1 MLAEVGQR
9 RVGRGDQCQSPNRE
23 LTTHTVGPV
32 SRIGESRWGTDE
44 KRSTLPVS
52 RICSISAYP
61 TASDGRRFERE
72 GPDVVYRALIADN
85 EQSSFAAAWPKSKAG
100 GH

>member
-1 MLAEVGQR
+1 
-9 RVGRGDQCQSPNRE
+9 
-23 LTTHTVGPV
+23 
-32 SRIGESRWGTDE
+32 
-44 KRSTLPVS
+44 LPVS

>member
-1 MLAEVGQR
+1 MCTVQHFRGPEMQTDLYAGDDALDESTAMRSATSR
-9 RVGRGDQCQSPNRE
+9 RTAH
-23 LTTHTVGPV
+23 LPV
-32 SRIGESRWGTDE
+32 PPPT
-44 KRSTLPVS
+44 VS